1 MKIAALP
8 KWQFAAI
15 MQLKVLI
22 PIEYLLGCKLDTL
35 RCNNHPFIVASKECK
50 MGAFDFRE

>member
-1 MKIAALP
+1 MGVTSSLKMLEERRRGVKMKIAALP

-22 PIEYLLGCKLDTL
+22 PIEYLLCLVVNWTL
-35 RCNNHPFIVASKECK
+35 
-50 MGAFDFRE
+50 